1 VITEHP
7 IWHATIIDDV
17 VRALDSS
24 VSDGL
29 TEHEASVRRQTYGP
43 NSLPKGAIEHP
54 VRRYMRQLNA
64 PLVYILILAGCVT
77 VIVSGITDAIVIFG
91 VLILNAVIG
100 FLQEGKATA
109 ALASLAANIQ
119 GETTAVRSRMRVR
132 IAMPELVPGDVVL
145 LEAGD
150 KVPADLRLLWVKDL
164 AIAEAVLTGKSVPS
178 EKHTAVLE
186 ATAQVADRTNMAY
199 ASTVVVRGSAKG
211 VVVATGTRTEV
222 GTISALLDTA
232 PQLQTPLT
240 RQIAKFSSILLYA
253 IIGLAAVTFLVGI
266 ARGNTVVD
274 MLIVSVAL
282 SVGAVPEGLPAAVTI
297 ILAIGVNRM
306 AKRRA
311 IIRKLPAVETLGST
325 TVICSDKTGTLTEN
339 QMTVVEIATAGHEY
353 DVEGTGYEPEGYIVS
368 AMGGADTVSTVH
380 TRIRCSP
387 SRDHSKRRPLLYCH
401 DRA

>member
-17 VRALDSS
+17 VRALDWSF
-24 VSDGL
+24 SDGL

-43 NSLPKGAIEHP
+43 NSLPKCAIEHP
-54 VRRYMRQLNA
+54 VRRFMRQLNA

-91 VLILNAVIG
+91 VVLLNAVIG

-109 ALASLAANIQ
+109 ALASLAANIE

-132 IAMPELVPGDVVL
+132 IAMPKLVPGDVVL

-186 ATAQVADRTNMAY
+186 ASAQVADRTNMAY
-199 ASTVVVRGSAKG
+199 ASTVVVRGSAMG

-222 GTISALLDTA
+222 GTISTLLDTA

-282 SVGAVPEGLPAAVTI
+282 SVGAVPEGLPVAVTI

-387 SRDHSKRRPLLYCH
+387 SRNHSKRRPLLYCH

>member
-1 VITEHP
+1 MITEHP